1 MGSEVCGFHPC
12 GKCGMVMLIFG
23 IIYILISLNVSVFAG
38 INPWLVLGV
47 FFALLGLEPY
57 LMGGKK

>member
-12 GKCGMVMLIFG
+12 GKCSIFMLVFG
-23 IIYILISLNVSVFAG
+23 VIYILISLKVSVFAG
-38 INPWLVLGV
+38 VDPWLVLGV
-47 FFALLGLEPY
+47 FLALMGLEPY